1 MSDVTVYLG
10 RWGEGK
16 GPTNFCEQEVLS
28 PETVRTLLFK
38 QPLAKGLKVV
48 STFSSFPL
56 SHLINKCSQTKSTQ
70 ERATRVRACNYI
82 IIETGQNCE
91 GWWLSGCRGSVAEH
105 WRLKPEVSWVRLP
118 VAADLFHFPLFPPRY
133 IQIYALLLDLPFGFC
148 ML

>member
-38 QPLAKGLKVV
+38 QPLTKGGLKVV
-48 STFSSFPL
+48 STFPSFPL

-70 ERATRVRACNYI
+70 ERATRVRACNYV
-82 IIETGQNCE
+82 IIETGQNLEDCE
-91 GWWLSGCRGSVAEH
+91 G
-105 WRLKPEVSWVRLP
+105 
-118 VAADLFHFPLFPPRY
+118 
-133 IQIYALLLDLPFGFC
+133 
-148 ML
+148 